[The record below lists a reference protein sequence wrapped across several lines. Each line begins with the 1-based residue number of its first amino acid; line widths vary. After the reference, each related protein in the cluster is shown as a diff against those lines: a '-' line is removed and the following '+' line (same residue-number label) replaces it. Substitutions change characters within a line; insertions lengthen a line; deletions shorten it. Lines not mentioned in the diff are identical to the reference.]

1 MKNSL
6 SLLAIVLGFL
16 SHLNAQT
23 YLTDRCWVKPLIPEL
38 ESLVSGDSSANST
51 LNQIFRDH
59 QVHLY
64 KKALPFAKN
73 PVLLKIHEIHCDCN
87 IDSLIADIRS
97 SFSEKNI
104 TDFSKFEVGDENV
117 TVYSPIDHMWY
128 LTDQNPDQWLW
139 HLKNTQCDDAWDITK
154 GDPNVKLGVIDH
166 PFDISHPDLAT
177 KISPHH
183 DPFTQV
189 AFTCST
195 ANPLPHGTQVA
206 SCIAAETTEIG
217 GTAQGQLAAAGFN
230 CMMVGYRSVS
240 SRNAFLQKALH
251 ASAVMGVKTITS
263 CAGSGALSCSPA
275 SQPNDEALIVQEI
288 LNNGTAIIMPAGN
301 GIGATNCYNSQ
312 TGTFSPF
319 YPMHPSYDERIII
332 VTSTDKYDWHAP
344 QGGNPNG
351 VHARFPEVDLCSP
364 GYGVLMA
371 APTNCGGNPYP
382 YGTSSGTSYA
392 APIVAGI
399 AGLVYSVNECI
410 APQDLQYI
418 LKNTTDPVVDAASF
432 TGLIGTG
439 RVNAYKAVDLATTYG
454 NVAPI
459 TSNTTWSGDRFVK
472 GTVTVSSGT
481 LTINGTVRMAK
492 DAKIVVNS
500 GATLN
505 INGGILT
512 SSSGCSEMWDGI
524 LVNNN
529 GRLFVQGNARIED
542 AEIAVD
548 LKYGAYY
555 YLNNSTFNRNYVHVK
570 KTMPVGANTF
580 TGDYRILRCKFLCQ
594 TTASIGLPTPVHTDL
609 LPPRAGQRTNV
620 AIHAVGVPKI
630 LVGSTLANANII
642 DNSDFGVFT
651 TGVKRVEVQYNTLR
665 DLTYNGVA
673 TWYGPGLGG
682 ETITISNNT
691 FQRMPSPIMSYA
703 NTKTVRTRITYNNID
718 FNGMVSPPTFMTG
731 ILVEEITPAGGTN
744 STDYN
749 FVDISHNTI
758 TKAPCGIKLVNLR
771 GDLHAP
777 DAKLYVGE
785 NIITHSKPDDNVQAG
800 ILLQN
805 VHQPAIVSNTINN
818 LYGTGFTHWAE
829 TGIRAGTSSQVSLFC
844 NTINNIG
851 RGIWV
856 DGDIRP
862 NTHLVRNIMNNSQTG
877 LLLNWGYVG
886 QQGSSGNPRDNQWQG
901 SNWSPSNPNTLVF
914 GVSGGASTFWVRNS
928 IPSVYYPQYNQ
939 SGSGGTPV
947 IFNTTS
953 GSWTGGCVYTDGAS
967 FKTEGDESD
976 AVQSLLAIL
985 EQDEPETERGQS
997 MRWMGEYNVYQQ
1009 LMADEELQYADQS
1022 LSAFHTAKASGNM
1035 GRLHEAV
1042 IGFNEAR
1049 IAPSEEVSDGFTAL
1063 LSVQPQNRVEQ
1074 TLYDVLSMLYAN
1086 ATDLRT
1092 MNDGQV
1098 EQLRD
1103 IAFRCPLDDGLAVHV
1118 ARAALLT
1125 IDTLPKGYMNECELA
1140 PPYNGD
1146 SDKENKVA
1154 ETQSFAV
1161 YPNPNNG
1168 RMTVSYVLAE
1178 GEAGILRVHNT
1189 VGLLVMEKPLNASQ
1203 ALMEVDLNGIGSGL
1217 YLLSI
1222 EVNNERKLT
1231 ERISVVR

>member
-1 MKNSL
+1 MFWVSVNNPLALPL
-6 SLLAIVLGFL
+6 SDGTPITG
-16 SHLNAQT
+16 SKKLNA
-23 YLTDRCWVKPLIPEL
+23 LFTDYDVQYFGVVFP
-38 ESLVSGDSSANST
+38 GANT
-51 LNQIFRDH
+51 PILKNK
-59 QVHLY
+59 Y
-64 KKALPFAKN
+64 KVA
-73 PVLLKIHEIHCDCN
+73 CDGCN
-87 IDSLIADIRS
+87 IDTLIKKMTDDFAY
-97 SFSEKNI
+97 FSGFRKHQY
-104 TDFSKFEVGDENV
+104 ENV
-117 TVYSPIDHMWY
+117 VAHDPEDGMWQ
-128 LTDQNPDQWLW
+128 LTMSDPDEWLW
-139 HLKNTQCDDAWDITK
+139 HLKLIKADLAWNITTGDPDITI
-154 GDPNVKLGVIDH
+154 GIIDTY
-166 PFDISHPDLAT
+166 FDLDHPDLES
-177 KISPHH
+177 KFVVNY
-183 DPFTQV
+183 DPFDNQEFDDCV
-189 AFTCST
+189 L
-195 ANPLPHGTQVA
+195 ANTGNFPHGTAVA
-206 SCIAAETTEIG
+206 SFAGAETIEEG
-217 GTAQGQLAAAGFN
+217 GTANSGQLASVGFKTMLLGYKAWSGSYLERAWHAATV
-230 CMMVGYRSVS
+230 MKVDILTS
-240 SRNAFLQKALH
+240 S
-251 ASAVMGVKTITS
+251 
-263 CAGSGALSCSPA
+263 AGGWTFCPDLSGE
-275 SQPNDEALIVQEI
+275 DEAVVKEI
-288 LNNGTAIIMPAGN
+288 LDRGTVIVMPAGN
-301 GIGATNCYNSQ
+301 GNNGTHNFCSSVDPTNH
-312 TGTFSPF
+312 TAFFPLSP
-319 YPMHPSYDERIII
+319 YYDDRIIL
-332 VTSTDKYDWHAP
+332 VTSTDKHDRHHPTGMNA
-344 QGGNPNG
+344 NN
-351 VHARFPEVDLCSP
+351 VHSHYPMVDLCAP
-364 GYGVLMA
+364 GYGLMHA
-371 APTNCGGNPYP
+371 TPTSCGASGWPYF
-382 YGTSSGTSYA
+382 GSGSGTSYA
-392 APIVAGI
+392 TPIVAGTAALI
-399 AGLVYSVNECI
+399 LSVNPCLSPADVE
-410 APQDLQYI
+410 YI
-418 LKNTTDPVVDAASF
+418 LKTTTDPVVDAASF
-432 TGLIGTG
+432 SGLIGTG
-439 RVNAYKAVDLATTYG
+439 RVNAYSAVYAATTYG

-459 TSNTTWSGDRFVK
+459 TSNITWSGDRFVK

-492 DAKIVVNS
+492 NAKIVVNS

-505 INGGILT
+505 INGGVLT

-529 GRLFVQGNARIED
+529 GRLYVQGNARIED
-542 AEIAVD
+542 AEIAVE

-580 TGDYRILRCKFLCQ
+580 TGDYRILKCKFLCHTSAAG
-594 TTASIGLPTPVHTDL
+594 TTPDVL

-630 LVGSTLANANII
+630 LVGNTLANANII

-665 DLTYNGVA
+665 DLTLNGVA
-673 TWYGPGLGG
+673 TWCGPGLGG
-682 ETITISNNT
+682 ETINISNNT
-691 FQRMPSPIMSYA
+691 FLRMPHPIISYA
-703 NTKTVRTRITYNNID
+703 NTKTVRTRITYNIID

-731 ILVEEITPAGGTN
+731 ILVEEITPATGN
-744 STDYN
+744 ALSDNYN
-749 FVDISHNTI
+749 YLDVSHNTI

-777 DAKLYVGE
+777 DAKLYVGD

-805 VHQPAIVSNTINN
+805 VHQPAIVSNTISSP
-818 LYGTGFTHWAE
+818 TGYVHWAE
-829 TGIRAGTSSQVSLFC
+829 TGIRVGTSSAVSLFC
-844 NTINNIG
+844 NTINNVG

-862 NTHLVRNIMNNSQTG
+862 NTHLVRNIMNNNQTG

-886 QQGSSGNPRDNQWQG
+886 TQGSSGNPRDNQWQG
-901 SNWSPSNPNTLVF
+901 SGWSPSNPNTLVF
-914 GVSGGASTFWVRNS
+914 GVNGGLSAFWVRNS

-1009 LMADEELQYADQS
+1009 LTADEELEYAHES
-1022 LSAFHTAKASGNM
+1022 LSSFRTERAAGNM
-1035 GRLHEAV
+1035 GRLHSAI

-1049 IAPSEEVSDGFTAL
+1049 NAQSEEVSDGFVAL
-1063 LSVQPQNRVEQ
+1063 QGVQPQNRVEQ
-1074 TLYDVLSMLYAN
+1074 TLYDVLSVLYAN
-1086 ATDLRT
+1086 ASDLRT
-1092 MNDGQV
+1092 MNDGEV

-1103 IAFRCPLDDGLAVHV
+1103 IALRCPLDDGLAVHV

-1125 IDTLPKGYMNECELA
+1125 IDTLPKGYMHECELA
-1140 PPYNGD
+1140 APYSGD
-1146 SDKENKVA
+1146 ADKENKVA
-1154 ETQSFAV
+1154 DAQSFAV

-1178 GEAGILRVHNT
+1178 GETGILLVHNT
-1189 VGLLVMEKPLNASQ
+1189 VGTLVMQKPLNGSQ
-1203 ALMEVDLNGIGSGL
+1203 ARMDVEMNGIGSGL